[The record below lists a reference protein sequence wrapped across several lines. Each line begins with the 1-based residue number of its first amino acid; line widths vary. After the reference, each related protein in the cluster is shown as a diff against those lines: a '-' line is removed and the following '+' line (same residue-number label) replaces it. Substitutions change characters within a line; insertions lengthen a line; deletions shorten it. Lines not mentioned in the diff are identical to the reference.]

1 MTTQELF
8 EKVLQ
13 KLQVTA
19 AGEDSQPED
28 IQLIQTRYSSLY
40 RLLDSENLVSW
51 DITNDIPDE
60 VEMPLTMM
68 LACHSGREFGIV
80 GQAYA
85 NLVSEGAL
93 ALTPMS
99 WAERQIRRLMT
110 KPYIAKPATSE
121 YF

>member
-8 EKVLQ
+8 EKVLE

-28 IQLIQTRYSSLY
+28 IQLIESRYTSLFN
-40 RLLDSENLVSW
+40 LLDSEGLVSW
-51 DITNDIPDE
+51 DITDEIPDN

-68 LACHSGREFGIV
+68 LSAHSAREFGIV

-85 NLVSEGAL
+85 NVIAEGGL
-93 ALTPMS
+93 ALPQMS
-99 WAERQIRRLMT
+99 WAERQLRRLMA
-110 KPYIAKPATSE
+110 KPYIPKPATSE
-121 YF
+121 YY

>member
-28 IQLIQTRYSSLY
+28 IALIRSRYTSLY
-40 RLLDSENLVSW
+40 NLLDSEQLVSW
-51 DITNDIPDE
+51 DITNDIPDN

-68 LACHSGREFGIV
+68 LAAHSGREFGIV

-85 NLVSEGAL
+85 NLIAEGGL

-99 WAERQIRRLMT
+99 WAERQLRRLMA
-110 KPYIAKPATSE
+110 KPYIPKPATSE